1 MRFKPIQKPLLCKP
15 VIDRLLR
22 AEAREEIIKISLDL
36 GRSLHECL
44 IQREGVMIDDQ
55 LIKWEELKKASK
67 KERDIF
73 MVVDG
78 KLFSLSI
85 SSGHF
90 YKLVFVSWGHPP
102 TLEIDGIHMHRIK
115 DITPDKDAWM
125 KVKLCGDLRCKRVL
139 DTCMGLGYTAITALK
154 MGACS
159 IVTVEIDE
167 NVIELARLNPW
178 SRELEDEKI
187 DFRLG
192 DITNLIEEF
201 KEEFDAIIHDPP
213 RFSLAGEL
221 YGLEFYRKL
230 NKALKLGGKLVHYV
244 GQPGIVRGRAIW
256 RGVIKRLRE
265 AGFDVRYDEN
275 SRCVYGTKIMRRF

>member
-1 MRFKPIQKPLLCKP
+1 MRFKSIQRPLLCKP
-15 VIDRLLR
+15 VIDRLLK
-22 AEAREEIIKISLDL
+22 AKDREEVVKISLDL

-44 IQREGVMIDDQ
+44 IRREGVVIDDQ
-55 LIKWEELKKASK
+55 LIRWEELKKASK

-73 MVVDG
+73 MIVDG

-85 SSGHF
+85 SSRHF
-90 YKLVFVSWGHPP
+90 YKLVFVRWGHPP

-154 MGACS
+154 MGACN

-167 NVIELARLNPW
+167 NVVELARLNPW

-192 DITNLIEEF
+192 DIMDLIEEF
-201 KEEFDAIIHDPP
+201 EEEFDAIIHDPP

-221 YGLEFYRKL
+221 YGLEFYRRL
-230 NKALKLGGKLVHYV
+230 NKALKRRGKLVHYV
-244 GQPGIVRGRAIW
+244 GQPGIVRGKAIW

-265 AGFDVRYDEN
+265 TGFDIKYDEG
-275 SRCVYGTKIMRRF
+275 SRCVHGVKVA

>member
-1 MRFKPIQKPLLCKP
+1 MRFKPIQRPLLCKP
-15 VIDRLLR
+15 VIDRLLK
-22 AEAREEIIKISLDL
+22 AKDREEVVKISLDL
-36 GRSLHECL
+36 GRSLHGCL
-44 IQREGVMIDDQ
+44 IRREGVVIDDQ
-55 LIKWEELKKASK
+55 LIRWEELKKASK

-73 MVVDG
+73 MIVDG

-85 SSGHF
+85 SSRHF

-154 MGACS
+154 MGACN

-167 NVIELARLNPW
+167 NVVELARLNPW

-192 DITNLIEEF
+192 DIMDLIEEF
-201 KEEFDAIIHDPP
+201 EEEFDAIIHDPP

-221 YGLEFYRKL
+221 YGLEFYRRL
-230 NKALKLGGKLVHYV
+230 NKALKRRGKLVHYV
-244 GQPGIVRGRAIW
+244 GQPGIVRGKAIW

-265 AGFDVRYDEN
+265 AGFDVKYDEG
-275 SRCVYGTKIMRRF
+275 SRCVHGVKIM